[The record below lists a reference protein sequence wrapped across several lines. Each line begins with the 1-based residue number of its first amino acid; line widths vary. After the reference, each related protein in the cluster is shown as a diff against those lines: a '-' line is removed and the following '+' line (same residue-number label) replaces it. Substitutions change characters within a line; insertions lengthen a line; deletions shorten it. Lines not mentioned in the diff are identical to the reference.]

1 MPKDES
7 RSWLNLGRS
16 KEACFSVFL
25 LIVSDDRSVLS
36 YHFMVSDDEQS
47 REKSQIKRYQ
57 SDLFILEADRVR
69 EERRREDF
77 ADEVKRIKST
87 IDRLEVEKQM
97 KETAVSV
104 SEKKLDS
111 LKIEITMLKK
121 KMNGY

>member
-1 MPKDES
+1 MATE
-7 RSWLNLGRS
+7 
-16 KEACFSVFL
+16 
-25 LIVSDDRSVLS
+25 
-36 YHFMVSDDEQS
+36 DEQS
-47 REKSQIKRYQ
+47 REQSKIKRYQ

-77 ADEVKRIKST
+77 VDEVKRIKST

>member
-1 MPKDES
+1 MLDE
-7 RSWLNLGRS
+7 
-16 KEACFSVFL
+16 
-25 LIVSDDRSVLS
+25 
-36 YHFMVSDDEQS
+36 EQS
-47 REKSQIKRYQ
+47 REQSQKKRYQ

-77 ADEVKRIKST
+77 ADEVRRIKST

-104 SEKKLDS
+104 AEKKIES
-111 LKIEITMLKK
+111 LKLEISTLKK

>member
-1 MPKDES
+1 
-7 RSWLNLGRS
+7 
-16 KEACFSVFL
+16 
-25 LIVSDDRSVLS
+25 
-36 YHFMVSDDEQS
+36 MVSDDEQS
-47 REKSQIKRYQ
+47 REQSKIKRYQ

>member
-1 MPKDES
+1 MFFGLSSGSIRRQKY
-7 RSWLNLGRS
+7 
-16 KEACFSVFL
+16 FL
-25 LIVSDDRSVLS
+25 CYPMLTN
-36 YHFMVSDDEQS
+36 DEQS
-47 REKSQIKRYQ
+47 REQSQKKRYQ

-77 ADEVKRIKST
+77 VDEVRRIKST

-104 SEKKLDS
+104 AEKKIES
-111 LKIEITMLKK
+111 LKIEISMLKK

>member
-1 MPKDES
+1 M
-7 RSWLNLGRS
+7 LTN
-16 KEACFSVFL
+16 
-25 LIVSDDRSVLS
+25 
-36 YHFMVSDDEQS
+36 DEQS
-47 REKSQIKRYQ
+47 REQSQKKRYQ

-77 ADEVKRIKST
+77 VDEVRRIKST

-104 SEKKLDS
+104 AEKKIES
-111 LKIEITMLKK
+111 LKIEISMLKK